1 LAYSMHKLILLVNI
15 QVGDTGPQR
24 GSSKGESKNMR
35 AFRHN
40 NKKKV
45 IRPVHGQSGPT
56 VLCTGYCTFYYT
68 CDLVATGHLKLK
80 NAPKGAKARKNGSKA
95 ACPSL
100 QWSSAAV
107 AAGHVSAET

>member
-1 LAYSMHKLILLVNI
+1 
-15 QVGDTGPQR
+15 
-24 GSSKGESKNMR
+24 MR

-56 VLCTGYCTFYYT
+56 VLCTGYCTVYYT

-80 NAPKGAKARKNGSKA
+80 NAPKGTKRAVGREGAQKWLESR
-95 ACPSL
+95 PSL
-100 QWSSAAV
+100 QWSSAAA